1 MKMAKT
7 FKVRSHVV
15 YPGHGVAEIVAIE
28 EKKIDKNIEKY
39 YVLELVENR
48 TRIMVPVK
56 NAEKVGLRNIISNAQ
71 VKKIIKILKSSPEEG
86 DPNWNRRHTEYLDKI
101 KTGSIEKACEVYR
114 DLMFAKNEKELSFGE
129 KKILDT
135 TRKLLV
141 TEISFAKKIDENK
154 AEEMLSEI
162 FSGK

>member
-1 MKMAKT
+1 MAKT
-7 FKVRSHVV
+7 FKLNSYVV
-15 YPGHGVAEIVAIE
+15 YPGHGVGVIIVIE
-28 EKKIDKNIEKY
+28 ERKIDKNVEKY
-39 YVLELVENR
+39 YVLELVENK

-56 NAEKVGLRNIISNAQ
+56 NADKVGLRSIISNAD
-71 VKKIIKILKSSPEEG
+71 VKKIFKILKSSPEEG

-101 KTGSIEKACEVYR
+101 KTGSIEKASEVYR

-135 TRKLLV
+135 TKKLLI
-141 TEISFAKKIDENK
+141 TEISFAKKIAENK
-154 AEEMLSEI
+154 AEEMLSDI